1 MKELLETFL
10 QYLRNRNVS
19 PHTLTAYENDVATF
33 LQFAAGLRQKPF
45 EALSAV

>member
-1 MKELLETFL
+1 MKDLLKDFL

-33 LQFAAGLRQKPF
+33 LQFTAGAQAESR
-45 EALSAV
+45 STR